1 MDRNETLGRAM
12 VSAPHPKY
20 YPFTAGRREIL
31 SILKNPLA
39 GEGGSSQSL
48 DQTLGEAWVLFT
60 RSIFD
65 EEIQAALK
73 SENPN
78 EAFRRIWAENMH
90 VSEAGDLW
98 EHIESERNAADAA
111 ATVHKPDPK
120 QRGGKPETSE
130 SKPTG

>member
-1 MDRNETLGRAM
+1 M

-20 YPFTAGRREIL
+20 HPFTAGRREIL
-31 SILKNPLA
+31 SILKNPIV
-39 GEGGSSQSL
+39 GGGGDPEKV

-60 RSIFD
+60 RSIFAP
-65 EEIQAALK
+65 EVQEALK

-78 EAFRRIWAENMH
+78 EAFRRLWAEDMH
-90 VSEAGDLW
+90 LSEQEELW
-98 EHIESERNAADAA
+98 NHIQSERDAADAA